1 MANLKI
7 EVIKILEAGK
17 CNFGHKKGDL
27 FEYPEEK
34 GKICSAAWHTMYP
47 YLSGLQYGASYPWEK
62 DADVPSICNIFCLSF
77 KVQSPPLYHFLLV

>member
-1 MANLKI
+1 MSNLKI

-17 CNFGHKKGDL
+17 CNFGHKKGDT

-47 YLSGLQYGASYPWEK
+47 YICGLQYGASYPWEK
-62 DADVPSICNIFCLSF
+62 DANSIIVCCPDYKNPVVF
-77 KVQSPPLYHFLLV
+77 KIIRNE